1 MFKNIFK
8 AAKNLVRSPVGQIG
22 LGILAPQLAGASGLL
37 GGIGSFAAKNPALFQ
52 AGLGLLG
59 GAKPQDVLRNVALGA
74 ATAGA
79 MNPRGGVSEFF
90 GMQPQVAQ
98 TTAAQNLNRPG
109 FVGQSGGGTFSLSA
123 APTEKQNL
131 LRFFDE
137 NVEGILPSQSSMI
150 VPSTPTPNLG
160 ASDFSITNANDLVQ
174 GAAQGKEGFLDKFG
188 LIKRTKVITNPDG
201 SQSVVPVTDF
211 FEKYSTLLKLGSVGA
226 SVAAAALG
234 NDQARML
241 YDPEQNPYLTGQVK
255 IQDAYTPAGF
265 NQGGGISDFP
275 EKDGM
280 INGPGD
286 GQSDD
291 IPAMLSDGEFVM
303 TKQAVMAAGNGDR
316 NKGTKAMY
324 NIMNSLED
332 KAESMGIGRM

>member
-59 GAKPQDVLRNVALGA
+59 GAKPKDVLQNVALGA
-74 ATAGA
+74 ASAGL
-79 MNPRGGVSEFF
+79 MGGRGGIESFF
-90 GMQPQVAQ
+90 GAQPQVAQ
-98 TTAAQNLNRPG
+98 TATQNLNRPG

-123 APTEKQNL
+123 APTEKSNL
-131 LRFFDE
+131 LQFFDE
-137 NVEGILPSQSSMI
+137 NVEGIVPSKSSMI

-160 ASDFSITNANDLVQ
+160 ASDFTIKNANDLVQ
-174 GAAQGKEGFLDKFG
+174 GAAQGKESFLAKLG
-188 LIKRTKVITNPDG
+188 LINPNE
-201 SQSVVPVTDF
+201 TDF
-211 FEKYSTLLKLGSVGA
+211 FKKYGSLLKLGSIGA

-234 NDQARML
+234 EDQAAML
-241 YDPEQNPYLTGQVK
+241 YDPEKNPYLTGQVK

-316 NKGTKAMY
+316 
-324 NIMNSLED
+324 D
-332 KAESMGIGRM
+332 

>member
-8 AAKNLVRSPVGQIG
+8 GAKDLIRSPIGQIG
-22 LGILAPQLAGASGLL
+22 LGILVPGLAGTSGIL

-59 GAKPQDVLRNVALGA
+59 GAKPQDVLRNVALSAGTA
-74 ATAGA
+74 ALRGG
-79 MNPRGGVSEFF
+79 MSGQGGVSEFF
-90 GMQPQVAQ
+90 GMQPQMTQQ
-98 TTAAQNLNRPG
+98 TQQTL
-109 FVGQSGGGTFSLSA
+109 A
-123 APTEKQNL
+123 APTKFQQMQN
-131 LRFFDE
+131 
-137 NVEGILPSQSSMI
+137 QM
-150 VPSTPTPNLG
+150 
-160 ASDFSITNANDLVQ
+160 SDFGRSTVSDVIE
-174 GAAQGKEGFLDKFG
+174 GATKEGPGFLERVG
-188 LIKRTKVITNPDG
+188 LIKTG
-201 SQSVVPVTDF
+201 EGLDF
-211 FEKYSTLLKLGSVGA
+211 FEKYSPLLKLGSVGA

-234 NDQARML
+234 EDQARML
-241 YDPEQNPYLTGQVK
+241 YDPEKNPYLTGQVK

-316 NKGTKAMY
+316 KQGTKAMY

>member
-8 AAKNLVRSPVGQIG
+8 AAKNLVRSPIGQIG

-37 GGIGSFAAKNPALFQ
+37 GGIGTFAARNPALFQ

-59 GAKPQDVLRNVALGA
+59 GAKPRDVLQNVALGA
-74 ATAGA
+74 ATAGL
-79 MNPRGGVSEFF
+79 MGGRGGIESFL
-90 GMQPQVAQ
+90 GGQPQVAQ
-98 TTAAQNLNRPG
+98 TAATQNLNRPG
-109 FVGQSGGGTFSLSA
+109 FVGQSGGGTFNLTA
-123 APTEKQNL
+123 APSEKENL
-131 LRFFDE
+131 LQFFDK
-137 NVEGILPSQSSMI
+137 NVEGIVPSESSMI
-150 VPSTPTPNLG
+150 IPSTPTPNLG
-160 ASDFSITNANDLVQ
+160 ASDFSIKNANDLVQ
-174 GAAQGKEGFLDKFG
+174 GAAQGKESFLVRMG
-188 LIKRTKVITNPDG
+188 LVNPNE
-201 SQSVVPVTDF
+201 TDF
-211 FEKYSTLLKLGSVGA
+211 FKKYSSLIKLGTVGA

-234 NDQARML
+234 EDQAAML
-241 YDPEQNPYLTGQVK
+241 YDPEKNPYLTGQVK

>member
-8 AAKNLVRSPVGQIG
+8 AAKDIIRSPIGQIG
-22 LGILAPQLAGASGLL
+22 LGILVPGLAGTSGIL

-59 GAKPQDVLRNVALGA
+59 GAKPQDVLRNVALSAGTA
-74 ATAGA
+74 ALRGG
-79 MNPRGGVSEFF
+79 MSGQGGVSEFF
-90 GMQPQVAQ
+90 GMQPQVTQQ
-98 TTAAQNLNRPG
+98 TQQTL
-109 FVGQSGGGTFSLSA
+109 A
-123 APTEKQNL
+123 APTKFQQMQN
-131 LRFFDE
+131 
-137 NVEGILPSQSSMI
+137 QM
-150 VPSTPTPNLG
+150 
-160 ASDFSITNANDLVQ
+160 SDFGRSTVSDVIE
-174 GAAQGKEGFLDKFG
+174 GATKEGPGFLERVG
-188 LIKRTKVITNPDG
+188 LIKTG
-201 SQSVVPVTDF
+201 EGLDF
-211 FEKYSTLLKLGSVGA
+211 FEKYSPLLKLGSVGA

-234 NDQARML
+234 EDQARML
-241 YDPEQNPYLTGQVK
+241 YDPEKNPYLTGQVK

-316 NKGTKAMY
+316 KQGTNAMY

>member
-59 GAKPQDVLRNVALGA
+59 GAKPKDVLQNVALGA
-74 ATAGA
+74 ASAGL
-79 MNPRGGVSEFF
+79 MGGRGGIESFF
-90 GMQPQVAQ
+90 GAQPQVAQ
-98 TTAAQNLNRPG
+98 TATQNLNRPG

-123 APTEKQNL
+123 APTEKSNL
-131 LRFFDE
+131 LQFFDE
-137 NVEGILPSQSSMI
+137 NVEGIVPSKSSMI

-160 ASDFSITNANDLVQ
+160 ASDFTIKNANDLVQ
-174 GAAQGKEGFLDKFG
+174 GAAQGKESFLAKLG
-188 LIKRTKVITNPDG
+188 LINPNE
-201 SQSVVPVTDF
+201 TDF
-211 FEKYSTLLKLGSVGA
+211 FKKYGSLLKLGSIGA

-234 NDQARML
+234 EDQAAML
-241 YDPEQNPYLTGQVK
+241 YDPEKNPYLTGQVK

-316 NKGTKAMY
+316 KQGTKAMY

-332 KAESMGIGRM
+332 KAESMGIGRI

>member
-8 AAKNLVRSPVGQIG
+8 AAKDLIRSPIGQIG
-22 LGILAPQLAGASGLL
+22 LGILVPGLAGTSGIL

-59 GAKPQDVLRNVALGA
+59 GAKPQDVLRNVALSAGTA
-74 ATAGA
+74 ALRGG
-79 MNPRGGVSEFF
+79 MSGQGGVSEFF
-90 GMQPQVAQ
+90 GMQPQMTQQ
-98 TTAAQNLNRPG
+98 TQQTL
-109 FVGQSGGGTFSLSA
+109 A
-123 APTEKQNL
+123 APTKFQQMQN
-131 LRFFDE
+131 
-137 NVEGILPSQSSMI
+137 QM
-150 VPSTPTPNLG
+150 
-160 ASDFSITNANDLVQ
+160 SDFGRSTVSDVIE
-174 GAAQGKEGFLDKFG
+174 GATKEGPGFLERVG
-188 LIKRTKVITNPDG
+188 LIKTG
-201 SQSVVPVTDF
+201 EGLDF
-211 FEKYSTLLKLGSVGA
+211 FEKYSPLLKLGSVGA

-234 NDQARML
+234 EDQARML
-241 YDPEQNPYLTGQVK
+241 YDPEKNPYLTGQVK

-265 NQGGGISDFP
+265 RQGGGISDFP

-316 NKGTKAMY
+316 KQGTKAMY

>member
-90 GMQPQVAQ
+90 GMQPQVTQQ
-98 TTAAQNLNRPG
+98 TQQTL
-109 FVGQSGGGTFSLSA
+109 A
-123 APTEKQNL
+123 APTKFQQMQNQMSDL
-131 LRFFDE
+131 GRSSVSDV
-137 NVEGILPSQSSMI
+137 VEGATKGGESFLVRMGF
-150 VPSTPTPNLG
+150 VDPN
-160 ASDFSITNANDLVQ
+160 
-174 GAAQGKEGFLDKFG
+174 E
-188 LIKRTKVITNPDG
+188 
-201 SQSVVPVTDF
+201 TDF
-211 FEKYSTLLKLGSVGA
+211 FKKYSSLLKLGSIGA

-234 NDQARML
+234 EDQARML

-316 NKGTKAMY
+316 KQGTKAMY